1 MFKKIAVAFDES
13 PEAGRAFH
21 SALDL
26 AKFSSAT
33 VHLITVLEGFPA
45 YMSYVAAV
53 APNVPVLLREE
64 KRSFYSDLQGKAKA
78 EADRAGVSLFLV
90 IAEGDVVG
98 ELLRLIEG
106 IKPDLLAIGLRH
118 QHGTVGRLMGG
129 TAHQIAVHA
138 NCTLLGVH

>member
-1 MFKKIAVAFDES
+1 MFKKSAVAFDES

-53 APNVPVLLREE
+53 APDVPLMLKEE

-78 EADRAGVSLFLV
+78 EADRAGVRIFLE
-90 IAEGDVVG
+90 ISEGDVTG
-98 ELLRLIEG
+98 ELLRLIEE

-118 QHGTVGRLMGG
+118 QHGTVSRLMGG
-129 TAHQIAVHA
+129 TAHYMAVHA
-138 NCTLLGVH
+138 KCNLMGVH